1 MLGDSVLA
9 AGGAASQ
16 SCLGRT
22 EKHTLAALLAGGIAH
37 PPLSSRGFCSTPQS
51 RFSWV
56 RSARRD
62 EEQVFLLC
70 CQGDADWFPGQV
82 SQYIYIYI
90 YISINQSINQ
100 NNIKDTL
107 GPIKDTTTTYK
118 YTHKDRIHNIT
129 ITCVLKLQ

>member
-9 AGGAASQ
+9 AGGEASQ

-62 EEQVFLLC
+62 EGQVFLLC

-82 SQYIYIYI
+82 SQYPYIANIFSTSLYLRLLAFASKFLIY
-90 YISINQSINQ
+90 
-100 NNIKDTL
+100 
-107 GPIKDTTTTYK
+107 
-118 YTHKDRIHNIT
+118 
-129 ITCVLKLQ
+129 LKLNKLVK